1 MKLNFKPS
9 KEKID
14 LLKQAGSTNSEE
26 SLAAME
32 ALAAAFG
39 PVIEQVLPIY
49 ASSALIYQDW
59 SFDPNGNPTIP
70 LDMFEDDGINTV
82 RVWSQ
87 QTRGGLATSEVKP
100 KGDYK
105 FDTYRLDSAASI
117 AKRVAREGNVSYV
130 SKALERMAQE
140 LLRNQELNAWNV
152 LLSAMASA
160 LGPDG
165 NPQVMSATTAGV
177 FQVDDFNRLLTK
189 IDRLHESWVGGTP
202 ATTFGSKSMTDLF
215 LSPELMEQIRAWAYN
230 PMNTRGVPNS
240 DESTAVPLP
249 DAVRTEI
256 YGKAGIASV
265 FGVNLHKLNEFGVG
279 QAYNTLF
286 DNYYS
291 GTPSFNGSSQQIA
304 LALNLN
310 SDAFI
315 RPVATYHT
323 DIDVSSTVQTLVDD
337 QFKARDEKVGWYTKL
352 EEGRLVL
359 DKKAMYTIIV

>member
-1 MKLNFKPS
+1 MKINFKPT

-14 LLKQAGSTNSEE
+14 LLKQAGSTNKEE

-39 PVIEQVLPIY
+39 PIIEQVLPIY

-59 SFDPNGNPTIP
+59 NFDPNSNPTIP

-87 QTRGGLATSEVKP
+87 QTRGGLATSEIKP
-100 KGDYK
+100 KGEYK

-140 LLRNQELNAWNV
+140 ILRNQELNAWNV
-152 LLSAMASA
+152 LMAAAGSA

-165 NPQVMSATTAGV
+165 NPQVMSSTTADV
-177 FQVDDFNRLLTK
+177 FQVDDFNRLFTK
-189 IDRLHESWVGGTP
+189 VDRLHTSWVDGTP
-202 ATTFGSKSMTDLF
+202 ATTFGSKGMTDMF
-215 LSPELMEQIRAWAYN
+215 LSPELMEQIRGWAYN
-230 PMNTRGVPNS
+230 PMNTRGVPDS
-240 DESTAVPLP
+240 TESTALGLP
-249 DAVRTEI
+249 DSIRAEI
-256 YGKAGIASV
+256 YGKAGLPSV
-265 FGVNLHKLNEFGVG
+265 FGVNLHKLLEFGDAK
-279 QAYNTLF
+279 AYNVLF

-291 GTPSFNGSSQQIA
+291 GTPTFDSATQQIA
-304 LALNLN
+304 LALNL
-310 SDAFI
+310 SMDSFI
-315 RPVATYHT
+315 RPVASYHT
-323 DIDVSSTVQTLVDD
+323 DVDVSSTVQTLVDD
-337 QFKARDEKVGWYTKL
+337 QFVARDEKVGWYTKL

-359 DKKAMYTIIV
+359 DKKAIYAIIV